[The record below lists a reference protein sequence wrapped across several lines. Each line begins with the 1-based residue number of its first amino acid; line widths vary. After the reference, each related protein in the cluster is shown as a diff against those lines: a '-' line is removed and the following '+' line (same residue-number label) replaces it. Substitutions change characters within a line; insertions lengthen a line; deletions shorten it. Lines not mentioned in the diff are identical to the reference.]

1 MAKEKRRSWL
11 DKISKWILDA
21 LPGEKGSA
29 PSEPPSRDTTP
40 ASTVGTQPAPWPEA
54 ETQPKQASPGE
65 TPLGN
70 GFERLPQRDQLQAP
84 RQERVATPVALI
96 QAPPPPAPSAKTIK
110 KAWQAFEQA
119 WSNAGLS
126 DHYFL
131 KQEDLHQ
138 TLDLLDRSFEE
149 ELIEWLFQLC
159 TNPDAL
165 RDLAGIIERG
175 QVRPTDN
182 IDAIRAFAYVSV
194 AVITRTRPIPVPP
207 TISSPLEAAP
217 TEPEVQNKVSTTASS
232 YVAPS
237 DQPLEELTD
246 QLTDQQAAQQADNP
260 IAQLPRIT
268 HPEEIAKQ
276 SFAKTQPSVA
286 IHSDFDESGTQTIL
300 NIPIE
305 DLELSIRSY
314 NCLKRADIHWL
325 LDLAGKTEDSLIEIK
340 NFGQKSADEV
350 REALARRGL
359 PLPFQRA
366 DILGSGFGADGSSLL
381 HSDDQDDKD
390 DLKTLGLSPRT
401 LNCLYRGKI
410 YSVAELCRKT
420 KAELLSL
427 KNLGQTVLSDID
439 KCLEAKG
446 LGLADEKDYYS
457 QRLADAAAQQEI
469 AQQLEDSWLKLREQA
484 FQQKDPP
491 VVSYEDLMLLCADN
505 PDDPACVAL
514 SELLQV
520 LNATSALIRDTLVE
534 QYLDSSECIGLGLQV
549 LLDGISTQILDR
561 SSNGASLWIQRITT
575 SFTPAQERNWLIYL
589 LRCSGKTLTAIAELQ
604 NPLITRERVR
614 QMEAKISK
622 IVGIRP
628 TDLAEKAVEMHEAKL
643 RAIEATVLQNWITRL
658 GRLPIAEDKKQDL
671 NDENPLWEL
680 ICGMDLKRRV
690 ELLVQHHLASS
701 SAEYDYHYVYVI
713 SRAAVGPGY
722 WRDFENLKQF
732 IFRHANALGQPDL
745 MPKQTSFPDSVRGVV
760 TSYGGQGKVAKRI
773 GLQYQGQLVGSDG
786 GRRYWTD
793 ERLNQLL
800 DHTNSHHHQDHDQM
814 PSYGQVLDFFSAT
827 EIPDYKEK
835 KPHSAIAALTKMGA
849 LHWSEVAHRFN
860 KRFISGES
868 QKAVTLGY
876 IKAFVRDL
884 GEHLESLS
892 PAELFVL
899 FQAQGINRGEKE
911 KFSRTFDALV
921 DAVQSGMVDK
931 DELRSW
937 ADNNEVESIEDL
949 LNLGSEL
956 RAETSIE
963 DKEQKLLERRSQKL
977 CKEFP
982 DLDGETDVT
991 IDDLPTL
998 EPLNILRALDKAGD
1012 ILDNSAT
1019 DKDKVEFLKAK
1030 AAAKLWDS
1038 CFQDEGSLIRKLH
1051 AVQTEADS
1059 YSSEVQQAF
1068 LDEYAGA
1075 RALPIPPT
1083 YAFQDLKGR
1092 ARDPK
1097 LMQRLVAYRLNR
1109 DHRLLNLS
1117 GTGTGKTLSAIYAA
1131 QICGCQ
1137 RIFISCPNGVIESW
1151 RRSFSSAFP
1160 TANLIIK
1167 PEGWTLDGI
1176 IEGVNVV
1183 IVNHERFQDRFAQD
1197 LLGFCINY
1205 QADMIVIDEIHQSKR
1220 RTADTSSQR
1229 RKLMNEFIRISSNIN
1244 TDLRVLGLSATPVIN
1259 NLYEGRSLLELIC
1272 QEVIDDVG
1280 EKIELNACMNLYQHF
1295 VVHGIRMNPGQL
1307 RRTRLIHQEVD
1318 ATALL
1323 PQIVLATK
1331 QGTYHDIEQLLVG
1344 PKIASL
1350 NNSLVRGEKTVI
1362 FLTYIKNTFEPVTRW
1377 LAENGYSYSVYTGN
1391 EKEAQ
1396 DAGFRD
1402 SLDEFIRGRSEVLVA
1417 TVQCAG
1423 TGIDGLQSV
1432 CNRAIFFQLPWTSTE
1447 FEQAIGRLDRDG
1459 TDFESVSVH
1468 IPITDVYLPD
1478 GQRWSWCRSKLDRIE
1493 SKRDI
1498 AKAAVDGEIPDAASL
1513 ISPSDASQYWLK
1525 WLEKLNQESQDS

>member
-1 MAKEKRRSWL
+1 M
-11 DKISKWILDA
+11 
-21 LPGEKGSA
+21 
-29 PSEPPSRDTTP
+29 P
-40 ASTVGTQPAPWPEA
+40 AGKAIN
-54 ETQPKQASPGE
+54 QAW
-65 TPLGN
+65 
-70 GFERLPQRDQLQAP
+70 
-84 RQERVATPVALI
+84 
-96 QAPPPPAPSAKTIK
+96 K
-110 KAWQAFEQA
+110 AFELA
-119 WSNAGLS
+119 WAAAGLS

-131 KQEDLHQ
+131 KQEELHQ
-138 TLDLLDRSFEE
+138 TLAVLDRSFEE
-149 ELIEWLFQLC
+149 ELIEWLYQLC
-159 TNPDAL
+159 TKPEAL
-165 RDLAGIIERG
+165 KDLAGIIERG
-175 QVRPTDN
+175 QVKPTDN

-194 AVITRTRPIPVPP
+194 AVSSLPRQSGQPSQVDYRQVHTKSEGDEKNESPDASGAQREVHASIPED
-207 TISSPLEAAP
+207 ISIDERRRNDSNTVGEGWN
-217 TEPEVQNKVSTTASS
+217 TEDVTTASKKPSES
-232 YVAPS
+232 YIG
-237 DQPLEELTD
+237 DIPLEKLGLST
-246 QLTDQQAAQQADNP
+246 LSYHRLRRAG
-260 IAQLPRIT
+260 
-268 HPEEIAKQ
+268 
-276 SFAKTQPSVA
+276 
-286 IHSDFDESGTQTIL
+286 IH
-300 NIPIE
+300 
-305 DLELSIRSY
+305 
-314 NCLKRADIHWL
+314 KL
-325 LDLAGKTEDSLIEIK
+325 LDLAGKNQEALGEIK
-340 NFGQKSADEV
+340 NLGQKSINEVKQAIEGLGLFLPFQPNDLLGPSSTIKDEPFQGSQDNN
-350 REALARRGL
+350 ESIDELSTLGL
-359 PLPFQRA
+359 PLRVLNSLHQERIYLISQLLRRTKKDLLA
-366 DILGSGFGADGSSLL
+366 ISRLGPSAVNQIRVSLQSKGL
-381 HSDDQDDKD
+381 SLRDEHIETSAQLEATTPCLRTENEPRQERTENNVSED
-390 DLKTLGLSPRT
+390 DLSTLGLSTRV
-401 LNCLYRGKI
+401 LNGLYRKKVFFISQLISNNEDEILAFPNLGLTAVEEI
-410 YSVAELCRKT
+410 
-420 KAELLSL
+420 KANLQRNGLSLLS
-427 KNLGQTVLSDID
+427 KCTQSNMQIDSIRIEQVDESD
-439 KCLEAKG
+439 LEAAWQQLIKLAKEQSG
-446 LGLADEKDYYS
+446 LHHPSFKELSTYCEGCHHGSAKQHLADILERLNASLDLISDTLSQKYPDQEQAIQYSIEALKDSIASQLS
-457 QRLADAAAQQEI
+457 QRTAKSATQRVNLI
-469 AQQLEDSWLKLREQA
+469 AKC
-484 FQQKDPP
+484 FTT
-491 VVSYEDLMLLCADN
+491 VSE
-505 PDDPACVAL
+505 V
-514 SELLQV
+514 
-520 LNATSALIRDTLVE
+520 
-534 QYLDSSECIGLGLQV
+534 
-549 LLDGISTQILDR
+549 
-561 SSNGASLWIQRITT
+561 
-575 SFTPAQERNWLIYL
+575 NWLVYL
-589 LRCSGKTLTAIAELQ
+589 LRARGTTLAAIGDAL
-604 NPLITRERVR
+604 NPPVTSERVR
-614 QMEAKISK
+614 QMEARISK
-622 IVGIRP
+622 VTGIKP
-628 TDLAEKAVEMHEAKL
+628 TELIEITLERCKAERLKVEKEMIQSWL
-643 RAIEATVLQNWITRL
+643 NQL
-658 GRLPIAEDKKQDL
+658 GRLPIPNDPNQEDSDK
-671 NDENPLWEL
+671 NMLWNE
-680 ICGMDLKRRV
+680 ISGMDLKSRSA
-690 ELLVQHHLASS
+690 LLTKQSLAIPSK
-701 SAEYDYHYVYVI
+701 EFDYHYQYV
-713 SRAAVGPGY
+713 VGQYGPVGKGY
-722 WRDFENLKQF
+722 WREFDNLKQF
-732 IFRHANALGQPDL
+732 VLRHAIALGAPEL
-745 MPKQTSFPDSVRGVV
+745 MPKQTRFPRAVGGIVQ
-760 TSYGGQGKVAKRI
+760 SYGGQSKVAKRI

-786 GRRYWTD
+786 NRRYWTD
-793 ERLNQLL
+793 ELLKQLL
-800 DHTNSHHHQDHDQM
+800 IDINHHHQQEADVM
-814 PSYGQVLDFFSAT
+814 PSYGDVLEFFSAT
-827 EIPDYKEK
+827 ELSEYQEK
-835 KPHSAIAALTKMGA
+835 KPHSAISALTKMGT
-849 LHWSEVAHRFN
+849 LHWSEVALRFN

-921 DAVQSGMVDK
+921 DAVQSGIVDK

-977 CKEFP
+977 CKQFP
-982 DLDGETDVT
+982 DLDGETDDT
-991 IDDLPTL
+991 IDDLPAL

-1038 CFQDEGSLIRKLH
+1038 CFQDEGSLIRKLQ

-1083 YAFQDLKGR
+1083 YAFQDLKGL
-1092 ARDPK
+1092 ARNPK
-1097 LMQRLVAYRLNR
+1097 LMQRLVAYRLER

-1160 TANLIIK
+1160 SANLIIK

-1183 IVNHERFQDRFAQD
+1183 IVNHERFQDRFAQE

-1220 RTADTSSQR
+1220 RTAETSSQR

-1307 RRTRLIHQEVD
+1307 RRTRLIYQEVD

-1323 PQIVLATK
+1323 PQIVRATK
-1331 QGTYHDIEQLLVG
+1331 QGSYHDIEQLLVG

-1459 TDFESVSVH
+1459 TDFESVLVH
-1468 IPITDVYLPD
+1468 IPITEVYLPD

-1513 ISPSDASQYWLK
+1513 ISPSDASHYWLK